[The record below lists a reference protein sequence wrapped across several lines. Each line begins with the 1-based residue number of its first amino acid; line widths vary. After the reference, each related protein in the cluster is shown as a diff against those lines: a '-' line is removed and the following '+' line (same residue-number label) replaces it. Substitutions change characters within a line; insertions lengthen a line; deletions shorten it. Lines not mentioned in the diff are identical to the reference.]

1 MKTWTAPKEEKRYS
15 FDKTPLVGITI
26 LHRCVSLYYKE
37 EVMKSWIVST
47 EIVCILMQAVF
58 AGPIQAAKNSA
69 IRASL
74 QTCERRIPGRELPV
88 NPHRA
93 FCLTL

>member
-1 MKTWTAPKEEKRYS
+1 
-15 FDKTPLVGITI
+15 
-26 LHRCVSLYYKE
+26 
-37 EVMKSWIVST
+37 MKSWIVST
-47 EIVCILMQAVF
+47 EIVCMLMQAVF
-58 AGPIQAAKNSA
+58 AGPVQAAKNSA

-74 QTCERRIPGRELPV
+74 QTCELRTPGGELPV

>member
-1 MKTWTAPKEEKRYS
+1 
-15 FDKTPLVGITI
+15 
-26 LHRCVSLYYKE
+26 
-37 EVMKSWIVST
+37 MKSWIIST

-58 AGPIQAAKNSA
+58 AGPIQAAKNSG

-74 QTCERRIPGRELPV
+74 KRCEQRIPGGELPV